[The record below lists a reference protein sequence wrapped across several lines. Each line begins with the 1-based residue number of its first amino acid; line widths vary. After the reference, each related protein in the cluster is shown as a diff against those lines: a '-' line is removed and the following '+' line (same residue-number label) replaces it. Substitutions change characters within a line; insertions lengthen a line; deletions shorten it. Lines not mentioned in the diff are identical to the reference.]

1 MMNLLI
7 LDIFYQITSVFLRIG
22 ECCISIPPCVEVWKP
37 FPMFL
42 HPSWWFLLYDF
53 HKIANGNRRMNLN
66 AHMDMVWHGIY
77 SEQSAFF
84 LFAYPED
91 VCVEIFFIF
100 FSYCSLAVFRTPD
113 NMINQT
119 YVAHWWLWYE
129 WFFLFGINT
138 KYCLP
143 DSRLGLYIPRA
154 LPPVTNAS
162 LSTAFQAVGSFL
174 TAYFADI
181 YTEGFATGS
190 SPYAQIS
197 SKSKRFA

>member
-1 MMNLLI
+1 MVNLLI

-143 DSRLGLYIPRA
+143 DSRLDLYIPRA

-162 LSTAFQAVGSFL
+162 LSTAFQAVGRFL
-174 TAYFADI
+174 TAYLADI

-190 SPYAQIS
+190 SP
-197 SKSKRFA
+197 